1 MLYVHVTQRLS
12 HTGMPQA
19 IGFSN
24 MTNMVCFQAR
34 LTKPSLSRVL
44 LVAAW
49 FGKTDIEKYGG
60 LEEGP
65 SIKQASIPG

>member
-34 LTKPSLSRVL
+34 LTKTISLMSAFGGS
-44 LVAAW
+44 LVW
-49 FGKTDIEKYGG
+49 QNGH
-60 LEEGP
+60 
-65 SIKQASIPG
+65 